1 MGIWSRYWFSITKP
15 DLFVFVV
22 CFIGGALSE
31 SDYTNNIFS
40 IFWAGLLIGLLFVL
54 FFKIFKYM
62 FIHRF

>member
-15 DLFVFVV
+15 DLFMFIFWFILGALVESDETGNFFDILFAGL
-22 CFIGGALSE
+22 FIGLM
-31 SDYTNNIFS
+31 
-40 IFWAGLLIGLLFVL
+40 FVA